1 MTPRWR
7 LVNFYVAPWLRW
19 SQPENPLE
27 ELISTGN
34 LRTVKDSSQLRYYG
48 KSFVVPED
56 IAIQWV
62 HKPTHCFGGECRE
75 FKPRIRI
82 ALPEYA
88 HFRSKA
94 DGSKFVDYPTL
105 EVVHDEFK

>member
-1 MTPRWR
+1 MG
-7 LVNFYVAPWLRW
+7 
-19 SQPENPLE
+19 PENPLE

-75 FKPRIRI
+75 FKPRIKKVFVNRR
-82 ALPEYA
+82 E
-88 HFRSKA
+88 FRLYYLSVFA
-94 DGSKFVDYPTL
+94 NISVESRCQNMPIFGQRRTGR
-105 EVVHDEFK
+105 